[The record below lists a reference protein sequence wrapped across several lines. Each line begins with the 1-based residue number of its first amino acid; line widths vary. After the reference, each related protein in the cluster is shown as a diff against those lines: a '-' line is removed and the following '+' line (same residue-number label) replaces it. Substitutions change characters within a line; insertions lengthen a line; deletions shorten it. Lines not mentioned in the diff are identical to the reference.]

1 MATPET
7 HDIHDDDNPCNDSA
21 SVWPVLLATGSALF
35 LGYFIGR
42 VSYGRDLRQALHR
55 IEESP
60 EPITVSIRTL

>member
-1 MATPET
+1 MSTPEP
-7 HDIHDDDNPCNDSA
+7 HYIRDDDNPCDDSA

-42 VSYGRDLRQALHR
+42 ISYGRDLRQALHR

-60 EPITVSIRTL
+60 EAITVSIRTL